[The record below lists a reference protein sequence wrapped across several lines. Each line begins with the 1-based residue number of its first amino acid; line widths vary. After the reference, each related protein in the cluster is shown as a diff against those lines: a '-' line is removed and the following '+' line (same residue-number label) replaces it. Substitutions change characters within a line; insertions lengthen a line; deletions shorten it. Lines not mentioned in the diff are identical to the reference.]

1 MTGLTAPTG
10 ESLTAEGRFM
20 KTVLDLIG
28 EFAALHDE
36 KVRRGGTLSP
46 GEEKRWLELKEF
58 YELLMSQNGLN
69 RRPVTRRFSA
79 DDIRRRVT
87 SRDRLRVP
95 AELDMVLRHRG
106 DYQTVQVLNISR
118 GGVFL
123 GADTLYPVG
132 SRLTLFVANA
142 HRGGEA
148 LFEADGEV
156 AWITERG
163 VPESDLP
170 RGMGIRFVGSQ
181 EKIQEELDLFVI
193 DTLERRLSGV
203 DAMALAP
210 DFVIREKIDL

>member
-1 MTGLTAPTG
+1 
-10 ESLTAEGRFM
+10 M

-36 KVRRGGTLSP
+36 KVRCGGTLSP
-46 GEEKRWLELKEF
+46 GKERRWLELKNF
-58 YELLMSQNGLN
+58 YELLMAQNGLKS
-69 RRPVTRRFSA
+69 RPVTRRFSA
-79 DDIRRRVT
+79 DDIRRRIT

-95 AELDMVLRHRG
+95 AELDMVLRYQG
-106 DYQTVQVLNISR
+106 EYQTVQVLNISR

-123 GADTLYPVG
+123 GAETLYPVG
-132 SRLTLFVANA
+132 SQLTLFVANA
-142 HRGGEA
+142 HRGGQA
-148 LFEADGEV
+148 LFEADGKV
-156 AWITERG
+156 AWVTERG
-163 VPESDLP
+163 VAESDLP

-181 EKIQEELDLFVI
+181 EKIRQELDLFVI